1 MLSATVYGVGPIDG
15 GQPRPVI
22 TTGRNHRCT
31 AGTLNW
37 DLTLDHLYRLLLRDT
52 DLFTPHFVRL
62 AVLSGLAN
70 AAVLAIVNM
79 AVQTSSEGVSS
90 QLRSLLLFG
99 VTIAIYGYSQKRLMV
114 DTCERVEELIG
125 SLRRR
130 LMEAVRNS
138 ELFQIERIGKA
149 EIFGNLSRETQVLS
163 QAMPNIIVSV
173 QASILLIASMIY
185 LFFLSKLAFILLAT
199 FTTVGAAFHLG
210 RAKQAS
216 KHILEAA
223 RNDDTL
229 IEGFSDVINGFR
241 EVKLNQIKSDQLG
254 EMVTLV
260 SRRSASSRILVHTLN
275 AHDFVLSQL
284 TFFALTGLMVF
295 VVPTFAEVDTKTI
308 TMTTTATLFMLGPV
322 GALVGSFPVFN
333 NANAAARQ
341 ICELEEKLLA
351 GSTARKVIG
360 PLDLFA
366 DFSEI
371 GLEAQSFS
379 YLATDGEQ
387 PFSVGPNSLT
397 IRRGDCIFIT
407 GGNGSGKTTFV
418 NLLLTL
424 IPSTNG
430 KIIVDGVGVNDS
442 NVTAYRNLFS
452 AIFSDNHLFKT
463 LYGTAPFDKNEAAE
477 LLEEMDILDKVQ
489 VVENR
494 FTTTEL
500 SGGQRKRLAMVA
512 ARLERKPILVLDE
525 WAADQDPAFR
535 TKFYRQIIPT
545 LRTQGYTIIAITH
558 DERFFDVADAR
569 YHMEDGKLISMQ

>member
-1 MLSATVYGVGPIDG
+1 
-15 GQPRPVI
+15 
-22 TTGRNHRCT
+22 
-31 AGTLNW
+31 
-37 DLTLDHLYRLLLRDT
+37 LDHLYRLLLRDT

-371 GLEAQSFS
+371 SLEAQSFS

-387 PFSVGPNSLT
+387 PFSVGSNSLT

>member
-1 MLSATVYGVGPIDG
+1 M
-15 GQPRPVI
+15 
-22 TTGRNHRCT
+22 
-31 AGTLNW
+31 
-37 DLTLDHLYRLLLRDT
+37 DHLYRLLLRDT

-70 AAVLAIVNM
+70 AGVLAIVNM

-199 FTTVGAAFHLG
+199 FTTVGAAFHLE

-371 GLEAQSFS
+371 SLEAQSFS

-424 IPSTNG
+424 LPSTNG

-525 WAADQDPAFR
+525 WAADQDPSFR

>member
-1 MLSATVYGVGPIDG
+1 MSLVTGCGVGPIDCG
-15 GQPRPVI
+15 LPRPVI
-22 TTGRNHRCT
+22 TTGRHHRCT
-31 AGTLNW
+31 AGTFNE
-37 DLTLDHLYRLLLRDT
+37 DLTLHHLYRLLLRDT

-70 AAVLAIVNM
+70 AGVLAIVNM

-199 FTTVGAAFHLG
+199 FTTVGAAFHLE

-371 GLEAQSFS
+371 SLEAQSFS

-424 IPSTNG
+424 LPSTNG

-525 WAADQDPAFR
+525 WAADQDPSFR

>member
-1 MLSATVYGVGPIDG
+1 L
-15 GQPRPVI
+15 
-22 TTGRNHRCT
+22 H
-31 AGTLNW
+31 
-37 DLTLDHLYRLLLRDT
+37 HLYRLLLRDT

-70 AAVLAIVNM
+70 AGVLAIVNM

-199 FTTVGAAFHLG
+199 FTTVGAAFHLE

-371 GLEAQSFS
+371 SLEAQSFS

-424 IPSTNG
+424 LPSTNG

-525 WAADQDPAFR
+525 WAADQDPSFR

>member
-1 MLSATVYGVGPIDG
+1 
-15 GQPRPVI
+15 
-22 TTGRNHRCT
+22 
-31 AGTLNW
+31 
-37 DLTLDHLYRLLLRDT
+37 LDHLYRLLLRDT

-371 GLEAQSFS
+371 SLEAQSFS

-442 NVTAYRNLFS
+442 NVSAYRNLFS

-477 LLEEMDILDKVQ
+477 LLEEIDILDKVQ

>member
-1 MLSATVYGVGPIDG
+1 M
-15 GQPRPVI
+15 
-22 TTGRNHRCT
+22 
-31 AGTLNW
+31 
-37 DLTLDHLYRLLLRDT
+37 DHLYRLLLRDT

-442 NVTAYRNLFS
+442 NVSAYRNLFS

-477 LLEEMDILDKVQ
+477 LLEEIDILDKVQ

>member
-1 MLSATVYGVGPIDG
+1 M
-15 GQPRPVI
+15 
-22 TTGRNHRCT
+22 
-31 AGTLNW
+31 
-37 DLTLDHLYRLLLRDT
+37 DHLYRLLLRDT

-371 GLEAQSFS
+371 SLEAQSFS

-407 GGNGSGKTTFV
+407 GSNGSGKTTFV